1 MDEQRSTITPS
12 KAEGPLILAIDIGTS
27 AVKILLFDRQ
37 GRAVEGIQSRAS
49 FEIRTSKDG
58 ASEVDP
64 DGLLEIVWK
73 GIDSTLAK
81 AGKLAKAI
89 VGVASCTF
97 VGNIMGVDRKARPLT
112 PVFTYA
118 DTRAE
123 NEVARLRAEFDETE
137 IHDRTGCHFHSSY
150 LPARLRWLSRSR
162 SDVFR
167 QVHRWVSIGEYMLF
181 KIFGEASVSYSVA
194 SWNGLLDRHQLIWDQ
209 PLLAKLPIDVAQL
222 APLADT
228 NFPKQGL
235 RSEFASRWP
244 GLENVPWF
252 PAVGDGAAA
261 NIGSGCIS
269 GSRVALTM
277 GSTTAIRAVVDQTID
292 SVPHGLWCYR
302 VDGQRSLPGGATSE
316 GGSLFAWM
324 TDTLQFGD
332 SSDPESDVAKLKPDG
347 HGLTVLPFLAGERS
361 PGWQAHA
368 KATIHGLTLATSS
381 VEILRAG
388 MEAVAYRVA
397 LVFDKLAELLPE
409 DLQVVAGGGALQN
422 SPTWLQIITD
432 VLGREVAVTGIPET
446 SARGTALLAFE
457 ALGLIKNLNEMPA
470 FIENT
475 YFPDSERH
483 AIFRR
488 ALKRQERLYKKLI
501 IGDE

>member
-1 MDEQRSTITPS
+1 MGRKNSTIAPN
-12 KAEGPLILAIDIGTS
+12 KANGPLILAIDIGTS

-37 GRAVEGIQSRAS
+37 GRAVEDVQARKT
-49 FEIRTSKDG
+49 FEIRTTTDG

-64 DGLLEIVWK
+64 DGLLEIVWQ
-73 GIDSTLAK
+73 GIDSTLAR
-81 AGKLAKAI
+81 AGKLAQKIA
-89 VGVASCTF
+89 GVASCSF
-97 VGNIMGVDRKARPLT
+97 VGNIMGVDQQARPLT

-123 NEVARLRAEFDETE
+123 NEVVWLRAEFDETE
-137 IHDRTGCHFHSSY
+137 VHDRTGCHFHSSY
-150 LPARLRWLSRSR
+150 LPARLRWLSHSR

-167 QVHRWVSIGEYMLF
+167 QVHRWVSIGEYMLL
-181 KIFGEASVSYSVA
+181 KLFGEASVSYSVA
-194 SWNGLLDRHQLIWDQ
+194 SWSGLLDRHQLIWDE

-222 APLADT
+222 SPLADT
-228 NFPKQGL
+228 SFSKQGL

-244 GLENVPWF
+244 TLGNVPWF
-252 PAVGDGAAA
+252 PAAADGAAA
-261 NIGSGCIS
+261 NIGSGCTS
-269 GSRVALTM
+269 ESRVAITM

-292 SVPHGLWCYR
+292 SVPYGLWCYR
-302 VDGQRSLPGGATSE
+302 VDGKRSLPGGATSE

-332 SSDPESDVAKLKPDG
+332 PSDLEPDVAKLKPDG

-381 VEILRAG
+381 MEILRAG

-397 LVFDKLAELLPE
+397 LVFDKLAELLPG
-409 DLQVVAGGGALQN
+409 DLQVVAAGGALQN

-457 ALGLIKNLNEMPA
+457 ALGLIKDLNEIPD

-475 YFPDSERH
+475 YHPDTERH
-483 AIFRR
+483 AIYRR
-488 ALKRQERLYKKLI
+488 AIKRQERLYEKLI
-501 IGDE
+501 RHDI